1 MAKGVV
7 TIKVISEDESLIIDC
22 VRNRLMKI
30 YPPESSIDVSKL
42 QKRVGE
48 TTFHVFVKI
57 VVDKALLNAPKEQT
71 DVKVTE
77 VS

>member
-1 MAKGVV
+1 MSKGIV
-7 TIKVISEDESLIIDC
+7 TIKVISDDESLITDC
-22 VRNRLMKI
+22 VRNRIMKV

-71 DVKVTE
+71 DVKVRE
-77 VS
+77 VQ